1 VIQLNLTLLIQLVNF
16 LVLLFLLNAILYK
29 PIMAKVREREARMRG
44 DREKAEQLARS
55 VEQQE
60 NRHQEELAKARQAAA
75 KEKAVLLA
83 EAKSK
88 ESVIL
93 KKARSDAGSIVEE
106 MKVSIQ
112 QQVGEARS
120 AIKEQMTPLA
130 RSIVEKILGRSM

>member
-1 VIQLNLTLLIQLVNF
+1 
-16 LVLLFLLNAILYK
+16 
-29 PIMAKVREREARMRG
+29 MRG

-112 QQVGEARS
+112 QQVCEPRRPVAG
-120 AIKEQMTPLA
+120 
-130 RSIVEKILGRSM
+130 

>member
-1 VIQLNLTLLIQLVNF
+1 MIQLNFTLLIQLVNF

-120 AIKEQMTPLA
+120 ALKEQMTPLA

>member
-1 VIQLNLTLLIQLVNF
+1 VIQLNFTLLIQLVNF

-120 AIKEQMTPLA
+120 ALKEQMTPLA

>member
-1 VIQLNLTLLIQLVNF
+1 MIQLNFTLLIQLVNF

-29 PIMAKVREREARMRG
+29 PIMAKVREREALMRG

-120 AIKEQMTPLA
+120 ALKEQMTPLA

>member
-1 VIQLNLTLLIQLVNF
+1 LVNF

-120 AIKEQMTPLA
+120 ALKEQMTPLA